1 MSNQSQNQNQE
12 KEKRADE
19 LTLANKELAFQN
31 EEKDKRADELTLA
44 NKEKEKRAD
53 ELVLA
58 NKELAFQNEEKDK
71 RADELTLA
79 NKEKEK
85 RADELVLAN
94 KELAFQNEEKDKR
107 ADELF
112 LANKEKEKKADELV
126 LANEEL
132 AFQNE
137 EKDKRA
143 DELTLANKEKE
154 KRADELVLANKE
166 LAFQNEEKDKRADEL
181 ILANKEKEKRADELV
196 LANKEKEKRAEEL
209 ALANQELVF
218 QKRLDSYRSETE
230 RVAQDLTLLIDTANA
245 PIFGIDAKGNVNEWN
260 QKSAEITGFNSE
272 EAMGKNL
279 VEDFIRENYRK
290 SVNGV
295 LQKALRGHNTS
306 NFEFPLYTKNN
317 KLVWVLLNATTRRNA
332 DGGIVG
338 VVGVGQDITEIDG
351 YRSEMERVA
360 EDLTQLIDTANAPIF
375 GIDAEGNVNE
385 WNQKSAEITGFDAD
399 EVMGKS
405 LVEDFI
411 RENYRES
418 VNDVF
423 QKALKGD
430 NTSNFEFP
438 LYTKDNNLVRVSLN
452 ATTRRNAKG
461 GIVGVIGVG
470 QDITAENLARKE
482 SERTSGELTQLI
494 DTANAPIF
502 GIDAAFRATEWNQS
516 AVRISGFE
524 KEEVLGR
531 DLVQGFITEEYKD
544 SVKGVF
550 DKALR
555 GEETANFEFPLYTKD
570 GSRLDLLLNASTRR
584 DLEGNI
590 IGVIGVGQNITA
602 ENLARKE
609 SERSSGE
616 LTQLIDTANAP
627 IFGIDAAGRVT
638 EWNQSTVRISGFEK
652 AEVLGRDLVQDFI
665 TEEYKASVKVVLDN
679 ALGGEETANFE
690 FPLYT
695 KGGSRLDVLLN
706 ASTRRDL
713 EGNIIGVI
721 GVGQDITS
729 ENLARK
735 ESERTSSELTQLID
749 TANAP
754 IFGIDAEGRVTEW
767 NQSAARITGFEK
779 QEVLGRYM
787 VQDFITEEYKDSVK
801 GVFDKALGGEE
812 TSNFEFPLY
821 TKDEQRLE
829 ILLNASTR
837 RDVEGKIVGVIG
849 VGQDITSLKEKE
861 FALQQSQKMEAVGQ
875 LTGGL
880 AHDFNNL
887 LSIVQGNLRFLQE
900 DLGTVSN
907 EITLLFEDALS
918 AVEDGVELTGRL
930 LQFSS
935 NRNLQPRM
943 QDVNEAMEKFYRL
956 MSRTIGEKISLDLR
970 LPEESLSV
978 SVDPSQLENALL
990 NLVINARD
998 AMPRGG
1004 QINIT
1009 AEKMSNE
1016 KTKQQ
1021 VKQTEMNELTNKDFV
1036 KISVC
1041 DQGEGINPN
1050 IIDRIT
1056 EPFFTTKDVGA
1067 GTGLGLSMVYSFLKT
1082 SGGFLRINS
1091 EVGEGTAVEM
1101 YFPSMGEVKTASPM
1115 EVSTSRKSNF
1125 SKTILVVEDE
1135 PRVRRVTVRDLRGL
1149 NYKTIEAGNAD
1160 MAVSIIQSGV
1170 EIDLMFSDILM
1181 PGDMDGRMLGDW
1193 VKEYYPEIKVV
1204 LTSGYSKGKGD
1215 AKKPL
1220 SNEDLTKYA
1229 VVRKPYRINLLA
1241 ESIQATFDET

>member
-31 EEKDKRADELTLA
+31 EEKDKRADELI
-44 NKEKEKRAD
+44 
-53 ELVLA
+53 
-58 NKELAFQNEEKDK
+58 
-71 RADELTLA
+71 LA

-143 DELTLANKEKE
+143 DELTLANKEEE

>member
-19 LTLANKELAFQN
+19 LTLANKELAFQNEEKDKRADELILANKEKEKRADELVLANKELAFQN

-166 LAFQNEEKDKRADEL
+166 
-181 ILANKEKEKRADELV
+181 KEKRADELV

-245 PIFGIDAKGNVNEWN
+245 PIFGIDA
-260 QKSAEITGFNSE
+260 
-272 EAMGKNL
+272 
-279 VEDFIRENYRK
+279 
-290 SVNGV
+290 
-295 LQKALRGHNTS
+295 
-306 NFEFPLYTKNN
+306 
-317 KLVWVLLNATTRRNA
+317 
-332 DGGIVG
+332 
-338 VVGVGQDITEIDG
+338 
-351 YRSEMERVA
+351 
-360 EDLTQLIDTANAPIF
+360 
-375 GIDAEGNVNE
+375 EGNVNE

-405 LVEDFI
+405 LVNDFI
-411 RENYRES
+411 RENHREL
-418 VNDVF
+418 VNEVL

-438 LYTKDNNLVRVSLN
+438 LYTKNNNLVRVLLN
-452 ATTRRNAKG
+452 ATTRRNAEG
-461 GIVGVIGVG
+461 RIVGVIGVG
-470 QDITAENLARKE
+470 QDITAESLARKE
-482 SERTSGELTQLI
+482 SERT
-494 DTANAPIF
+494 
-502 GIDAAFRATEWNQS
+502 
-516 AVRISGFE
+516 
-524 KEEVLGR
+524 
-531 DLVQGFITEEYKD
+531 
-544 SVKGVF
+544 
-550 DKALR
+550 
-555 GEETANFEFPLYTKD
+555 
-570 GSRLDLLLNASTRR
+570 
-584 DLEGNI
+584 
-590 IGVIGVGQNITA
+590 
-602 ENLARKE
+602 LA
-609 SERSSGE
+609 E

-627 IFGIDAAGRVT
+627 IFGIDAAGQVT

-665 TEEYKASVKVVLDN
+665 TEEHKASVKEVLDN
-679 ALGGEETANFE
+679 ALRGEETANFE

-695 KGGSRLDVLLN
+695 KKGSRLDVLLN

-812 TSNFEFPLY
+812 TSNFDFPLY

-943 QDVNEAMEKFYRL
+943 QDVNEAMDKFYRL

>member
-1 MSNQSQNQNQE
+1 MKNEE
-12 KEKRADE
+12 KEKRVDE
-19 LTLANKELAFQN
+19 LALANK
-31 EEKDKRADELTLA
+31 
-44 NKEKEKRAD
+44 
-53 ELVLA
+53 
-58 NKELAFQNEEKDK
+58 
-71 RADELTLA
+71 
-79 NKEKEK
+79 
-85 RADELVLAN
+85 
-94 KELAFQNEEKDKR
+94 
-107 ADELF
+107 
-112 LANKEKEKKADELV
+112 
-126 LANEEL
+126 EL

-196 LANKEKEKRAEEL
+196 LANKELAFQNEEKDKRADELILADKEKEKKADALVLANKELAFQNEEKDKRADELILANKEKEKRADELVLANKEKEKRAEEL
-209 ALANQELVF
+209 ALANQELGF
-218 QKRLDSYRSETE
+218 QKKLDSYRSETE

-245 PIFGIDAKGNVNEWN
+245 PIFGIDAEGNVNEWN

-279 VEDFIRENYRK
+279 VEDFIRENYRE

-375 GIDAEGNVNE
+375 GIDAEGNVDE
-385 WNQKSAEITGFDAD
+385 WNQKSAEITGFNAD
-399 EVMGKS
+399 EVMGRS
-405 LVEDFI
+405 LVKDFI

-423 QKALKGD
+423 QKALIGD

-438 LYTKDNNLVRVSLN
+438 LYTKDNNLVRMSLN

-502 GIDAAFRATEWNQS
+502 GIDAKGRVTEWNQS
-516 AVRISGFE
+516 AVRIAGFE
-524 KEEVLGR
+524 KE
-531 DLVQGFITEEYKD
+531 
-544 SVKGVF
+544 
-550 DKALR
+550 
-555 GEETANFEFPLYTKD
+555 
-570 GSRLDLLLNASTRR
+570 
-584 DLEGNI
+584 
-590 IGVIGVGQNITA
+590 
-602 ENLARKE
+602 
-609 SERSSGE
+609 
-616 LTQLIDTANAP
+616 
-627 IFGIDAAGRVT
+627 
-638 EWNQSTVRISGFEK
+638 
-652 AEVLGRDLVQDFI
+652 EVLGRDLVQDFI
-665 TEEYKASVKVVLDN
+665 TEEYKASVKEVLDN
-679 ALGGEETANFE
+679 ALRGEETANYE

-695 KGGSRLDVLLN
+695 KGGSFVNILLN

-713 EGNIIGVI
+713 EGNVIGVI
-721 GVGQDITS
+721 GVGQDITA
-729 ENLARK
+729 ETLARK

-767 NQSAARITGFEK
+767 NQAATRIVGFEK
-779 QEVLGRYM
+779 EEVLGRDL
-787 VQDFITEEYKDSVK
+787 VQDFITEEYKASVKEVLDNALRGEETANYEFPLYTKGVSLVNILLNASTRRDLEGNVIGVIGVGQDITAETLARKESERTSSELTQLIDAANAPIFGIDAEGRVTEWNQAATRISGFEKREVLGRYMVEDFITEDYKGSVK

-812 TSNFEFPLY
+812 SSNFEFPLY
-821 TKDEQRLE
+821 TKGGQRLE

-861 FALQQSQKMEAVGQ
+861 FALKQSQKMEAVGQ

-907 EITLLFEDALS
+907 DITLLFEDALS

-935 NRNLQPRM
+935 NKNLQPRM

-956 MSRTIGEKISLDLR
+956 MSRTIGEKISLDLK

-1009 AEKMSNE
+1009 AEKICNE

-1021 VKQTEMNELTNKDFV
+1021 VKQSEIDEFTNKDFV

-1091 EVGEGTAVEM
+1091 EVGKGTTVDM
-1101 YFPSMGEVKTASPM
+1101 YFPSMGLVKAASPM
-1115 EVSTSRKSNF
+1115 EVATSRKSNF

-1135 PRVRRVTVRDLRGL
+1135 ARVRRVTVRDLRGL

-1193 VKEYYPEIKVV
+1193 VKESYPKIKVV

-1215 AKKPL
+1215 VKKPL
-1220 SNEDLTKYA
+1220 TNKDLTKYA

-1241 ESIQATFDET
+1241 ESIQEAFDET